1 MTILAMGLCNNWEED
16 RHDRGKLWIGE
27 GDARF
32 FARMRFGD
40 DSDEH
45 LEACKYGSGM
55 MVEYDKG
62 TGHVFNA
69 GTTDWVAG
77 LTEGCAFTCKI
88 TANVIERYLMESMPE
103 EREWKTAYETPKGAG
118 NLAMEGTAGSRST
131 AKM

>member
-1 MTILAMGLCNNWEED
+1 
-16 RHDRGKLWIGE
+16 
-27 GDARF
+27 
-32 FARMRFGD
+32 MRYGD

-62 TGHVFNA
+62 SGCVFHA

-103 EREWKTAYETPKGAG
+103 EREWKTAVRDT
-118 NLAMEGTAGSRST
+118 EGGGESRDGGDGGQ
-131 AKM
+131 